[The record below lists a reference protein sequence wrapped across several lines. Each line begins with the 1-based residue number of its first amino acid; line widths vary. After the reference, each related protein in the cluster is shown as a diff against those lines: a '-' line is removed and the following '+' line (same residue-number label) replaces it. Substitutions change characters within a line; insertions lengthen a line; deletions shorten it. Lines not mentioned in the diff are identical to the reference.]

1 MYLALKVVHVAG
13 VILFLGNITVGV
25 FWKQFADRTRS
36 AAIMAYTVDGIIRAD
51 RIFTIPGILILLV
64 GGIGAALVGGYPILG
79 TGWILWGL
87 IAFALSGVA
96 FGPLSRTQRQLSA
109 AAHAGDLETY
119 DRLSQRWNI
128 FGLIALILPVLVF
141 VIMILKPALPAF

>member
-25 FWKQFADRTRS
+25 FWKQFADRTRN

-51 RIFTIPGILILLV
+51 RIFTIPGILILLA
-64 GGIGAALVGGYPILG
+64 GGIGAALVAGYPILG
-79 TGWILWGL
+79 TGWILWAL

-96 FGPLSRTQRQLSA
+96 FGPLSRTQRSLST

-128 FGLIALILPVLVF
+128 FGAIALILPVLAF
-141 VIMILKPALPAF
+141 VIMIVKPALPAF